1 MKSASADL
9 TAKLPSLTELVELA
23 QRSHSNRAQQRKTI
37 ERLHGDLVRR
47 RQEIESSLRHVPE
60 PERSTMVRRATSAAR
75 SEIKARSDEERTALL
90 RHAGEIADL
99 SRQARRF
106 YDSPTKVL
114 LRCGLGSERRSR
126 LAEQLRGVGVD
137 DLAHLAEVAA
147 STNDR
152 DLAAVLVSAVRAM
165 APSERPF
172 NPTALAEKAL
182 GSDWTKAQEAMAIA
196 DRSAQEVIN
205 EDRQFLTGTHG
216 GPHRIAAALRKSEE
230 TGELDDDLASA

>member
-1 MKSASADL
+1 MNAVHADL
-9 TAKLPSLTELVELA
+9 SARLPSLTELIELA
-23 QRSHSNRAQQRKTI
+23 QRAHSNRAQQRKTI
-37 ERLHGDLVRR
+37 ERLEADITRR
-47 RQEIESSLRHVPE
+47 RQDVEASLRHVPE
-60 PERSTMVRRATSAAR
+60 PERSAMVRRATSAAR
-75 SEIKARSDEERTALL
+75 SEIKARSDQERTSYIK
-90 RHAGEIADL
+90 HAGEIIEL

-114 LRCGLGSERRSR
+114 LRYGLGSERRSR
-126 LAEQLRGVGVD
+126 LAEQLLGIGVD

-152 DLAAVLVSAVRAM
+152 DLAAILVAAVRAM

-172 NPTALAEKAL
+172 NPAALAEKAL

-230 TGELDDDLASA
+230 TGVLDDELA